1 MTIWI
6 KKLITSKLKL
16 VKTFNIP
23 ILIVIILFEVQK
35 GNPSKNPTV
44 MKTKKKNNDFMKMCN
59 VLK

>member
-1 MTIWI
+1 MTMWI

-35 GNPSKNPTV
+35 GNPGKNPIV
-44 MKTKKKNNDFMKMCN
+44 MKTKKKE
-59 VLK
+59 